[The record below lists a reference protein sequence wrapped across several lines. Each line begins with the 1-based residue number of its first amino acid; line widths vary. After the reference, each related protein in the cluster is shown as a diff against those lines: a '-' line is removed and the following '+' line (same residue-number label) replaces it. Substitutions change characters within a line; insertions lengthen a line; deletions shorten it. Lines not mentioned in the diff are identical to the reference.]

1 MTACLALAGK
11 KKKKKYMRKV
21 KSKEALI
28 KLTLNSSVMLQ
39 FTGWFWISVMHDSR
53 HTGDTRWILLPLSP
67 RRPRTPWQHT
77 TQDIQWNWNH
87 RWREQQREPRWVAES
102 QPRRDC
108 QYLFSKWLSGTDAPH
123 LTWPS
128 LSKSRKRKKER
139 KSQIPD
145 VPN

>member
-1 MTACLALAGK
+1 MTACLALAE

-39 FTGWFWISVMHDSR
+39 FTGWSSISVMHDSR

-77 TQDIQWNWNH
+77 TQDIQYSRTETIGGENNS
-87 RWREQQREPRWVAES
+87 VNLAE
-102 QPRRDC
+102 
-108 QYLFSKWLSGTDAPH
+108 
-123 LTWPS
+123 WPS
-128 LSKSRKRKKER
+128 H
-139 KSQIPD
+139 SQD
-145 VPN
+145 VTANIYFQNGFQAQMLPIWLDPA